1 MSVDIGADSPTCMI
15 HTGPR
20 RLATIDQVGG
30 RSVGKDMLCHLI
42 SSGQSYVH
50 DTHWSSQACNHRPGW
65 GQECGK
71 GMLCHLISERTVLR
85 A

>member
-1 MSVDIGADSPTCMI
+1 MHDTHWSSQACNHRPGWGQEYGKGHVMSVDIGADSPTCMI

-42 SSGQSYVH
+42 S
-50 DTHWSSQACNHRPGW
+50 
-65 GQECGK
+65 
-71 GMLCHLISERTVLR
+71 ERTVLR

>member
-20 RLATIDQVGG
+20 RLATIDHVGG
-30 RSVGKDMLCHLI
+30 RSVGKDMLC
-42 SSGQSYVH
+42 Q
-50 DTHWSSQACNHRPGW
+50 
-65 GQECGK
+65 
-71 GMLCHLISERTVLR
+71 LISERTVLR

>member
-1 MSVDIGADSPTCMI
+1 MHDTHWSSQACNHRPGWGQECGKGHVLSLDIGADSPTCMI

-30 RSVGKDMLCHLI
+30 RSVGKDMLC
-42 SSGQSYVH
+42 Q
-50 DTHWSSQACNHRPGW
+50 
-65 GQECGK
+65 
-71 GMLCHLISERTVLR
+71 LISERTVFR

>member
-30 RSVGKDMLCHLI
+30 RSVGKDML
-42 SSGQSYVH
+42 
-50 DTHWSSQACNHRPGW
+50 
-65 GQECGK
+65 
-71 GMLCHLISERTVLR
+71 LISEQTVLR